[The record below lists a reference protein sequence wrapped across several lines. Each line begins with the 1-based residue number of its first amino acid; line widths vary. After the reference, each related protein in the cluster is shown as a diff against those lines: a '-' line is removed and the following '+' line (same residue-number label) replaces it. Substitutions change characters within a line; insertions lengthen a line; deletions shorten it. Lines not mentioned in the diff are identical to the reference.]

1 MEVTRARW
9 GEAVASARLAG
20 RPRRAKADTGAAR
33 MAGGAGWRPPTS
45 SEARPDVA
53 DATGTRARCAHGTG
67 TRGGR
72 SGAERLVLVRGDER
86 EAAPVKGGREGGG
99 GPHVRV
105 ETRGA
110 ARLEVAVVE
119 EDGDDRRRRG
129 GDPARTLPARGVPSD
144 GDGIRGR
151 RGGVRRGW
159 CRGGR
164 ASRRRGLREEARP
177 RWWGGAGE
185 GAGVGARGGAV
196 TRVGGASAPDP
207 HRIVGW
213 GRGDRAGGGGSGR
226 SGG

>member
-1 MEVTRARW
+1 M
-9 GEAVASARLAG
+9 
-20 RPRRAKADTGAAR
+20 
-33 MAGGAGWRPPTS
+33 
-45 SEARPDVA
+45 
-53 DATGTRARCAHGTG
+53 
-67 TRGGR
+67 
-72 SGAERLVLVRGDER
+72 LVRGDER

-213 GRGDRAGGGGSGR
+213 GRGDRAGGEWEIGWVARVPGGVIQGAWGGPPRGLDAQLGR
-226 SGG
+226 MAQGEGGFAFLFFGFYFPFISFLFSFSFLFYYSFVKYQSCT